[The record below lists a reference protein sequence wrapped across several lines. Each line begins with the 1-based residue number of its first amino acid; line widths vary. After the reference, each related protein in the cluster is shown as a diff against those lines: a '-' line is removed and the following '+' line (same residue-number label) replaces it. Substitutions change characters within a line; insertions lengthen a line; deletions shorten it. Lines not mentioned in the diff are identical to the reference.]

1 MFADTLLSLERA
13 HLARLLVWALGSIL
27 SGSLLLALVV
37 VRRAA
42 GPLPL
47 LRHFAIQT
55 AAWGAI
61 NLAIVVWAQRG
72 LKLRDHAG
80 ARSLDRILWLNLGLD
95 VGYIG
100 VGLTLAI
107 AGWLLGRRLGAVGA
121 GIAIVVQG
129 AALFLLDLLLVR
141 QLISTV

>member
-1 MFADTLLSLERA
+1 MFADTLLALERA

-27 SGSLLLALVV
+27 SGTALLALVA

-55 AAWGAI
+55 AAWGVI
-61 NLAIVVWAQRG
+61 NLAIVVWARRG
-72 LKLRDHAG
+72 LKLRDYAG

-100 VGLTLAI
+100 VGVTLAV
-107 AGWLLGRRLGAVGA
+107 AGWLLGRRFGAVGA
-121 GIAIVVQG
+121 GVGIVVQG
-129 AALFLLDLLLVR
+129 VALFLLDLVLVR
-141 QLISTV
+141 QLAATV

>member
-1 MFADTLLSLERA
+1 MFADTLLTLERA
-13 HLARLLVWALGSIL
+13 HLARLLVWAVGSIL
-27 SGSLLLALVV
+27 SGTLLLAVAAL
-37 VRRAA
+37 RGGA
-42 GPLPL
+42 GPAPL

-61 NLAIVVWAQRG
+61 NLAIVLWAQRG
-72 LKLRDHAG
+72 LKLRDYAG

-100 VGLTLAI
+100 VGVTLAV

-121 GIAIVVQG
+121 GVGIVVQG
-129 AALFLLDLLLVR
+129 AALFVLDLALVR
-141 QLISTV
+141 QLLPTV

>member
-1 MFADTLLSLERA
+1 MFADTLLTLERG

-27 SGSLLLALVV
+27 SGTLLLALVA

-55 AAWGAI
+55 AAWGVV

-72 LKLRDHAG
+72 LKLRDYAG

-95 VGYIG
+95 AGYIG
-100 VGLTLAI
+100 VGVTLAV

-121 GIAIVVQG
+121 GIGVVVQG

-141 QLISTV
+141 QLLATV

>member
-1 MFADTLLSLERA
+1 MFADTLLTLERT

-27 SGSLLLALVV
+27 SGTLLLALVAL
-37 VRRAA
+37 RSAA

-47 LRHFAIQT
+47 LRHFAVQT

-61 NLAIVVWAQRG
+61 NLAIVLWAQRG
-72 LKLRDHAG
+72 LKLRDYAG

-100 VGLTLAI
+100 VGVTLAVT
-107 AGWLLGRRLGAVGA
+107 GWVLGRRLGAVGA
-121 GIAIVVQG
+121 GIGIVVQG
-129 AALFLLDLLLVR
+129 TVLFVLDLAFVR
-141 QLISTV
+141 QLLATI

>member
-1 MFADTLLSLERA
+1 VFADTLLAIERA

-27 SGSLLLALVV
+27 SGTLLLALVTV
-37 VRRAA
+37 RAA
-42 GPLPL
+42 SGPLPL

-61 NLAIVVWAQRG
+61 NLAIALWAQRG
-72 LKLRDHAG
+72 LKLRDYDG

-100 VGLTLAI
+100 VGITLAV
-107 AGWLLGRRLGAVGA
+107 AGWVLGRRLGAVGA
-121 GIAIVVQG
+121 GIGVAVQG
-129 AALFLLDLLLVR
+129 AALFLLDLAIVR
-141 QLISTV
+141 QIMTAV

>member
-1 MFADTLLSLERA
+1 MFADTLLALERA
-13 HLARLLVWALGSIL
+13 HLARLLAWALGSIL
-27 SGSLLLALVV
+27 AGTLLLTLVA

-55 AAWGAI
+55 AAWGVV
-61 NLAIVVWAQRG
+61 NLAIVFWAQRG
-72 LKLRDHAG
+72 LKLRDYAG

-100 VGLTLAI
+100 VGVTLAV

-121 GIAIVVQG
+121 GIGVAVQG
-129 AALFLLDLLLVR
+129 LALLLLDLVLVR
-141 QLISTV
+141 QLQATV